1 MNTTPFVPQAAFFGS
16 TLSWILLALIVVG
29 IGLTIFSMIRIEAN
43 QELHEGVA
51 VGNKNRIGMFI
62 GFSIGGVIL
71 AALSSAFLFSG
82 GPQMLQNED
91 AYNLQME
98 QANSELA
105 TAGFNIVSGELNL
118 YPDTQSLL
126 LLEYRGTNY
135 DCTEFSPAD
144 TNKTIVFS
152 CGAAKQTLS
161 EVIASNK

>member
-1 MNTTPFVPQAAFFGS
+1 MKITPFVPQAAFFGS
-16 TLSWILLALIVVG
+16 TLSWILLAFIVVG
-29 IGLTIFSMIRIEAN
+29 IGLTIFSVIRMETN
-43 QELHEGVA
+43 QEMQEGIPVA
-51 VGNKNRIGMFI
+51 SNNKTGMFM
-62 GFSIGGVIL
+62 GFMTGGVIV

-98 QANSELA
+98 QANSELSA
-105 TAGFNIVSGELNL
+105 AGFNIVSGELNL

-144 TNKTIVFS
+144 TSKTIVFS